1 MRLLL
6 TIFIVMPILEMW
18 ILISVGGHIGAVN
31 TILLVLLTAV
41 VGITLLRAQG
51 FETLWRGREK
61 LQQGRVPAQEMAE
74 GIILAVSGA
83 LLLTPGF
90 VTDVVGFIGLVPVSR
105 KALIRVLLQ
114 RLKITAIGA
123 AGRPDF
129 SSQANTS
136 DGGATINGESWDVP
150 SESQRLKDK

>member
-6 TIFIVMPILEMW
+6 IVFIVMPILEMW
-18 ILISVGGHIGAVN
+18 ILISVGSHIGAIN
-31 TILLVLLTAV
+31 TILLVLLTAL
-41 VGITLLRAQG
+41 VGIALLRAQS

-61 LQQGRVPAQEMAE
+61 LQQGQVPAQEMAE

-105 KALIRVLLQ
+105 KALIGALLQ
-114 RLKITAIGA
+114 RLKITAMGS
-123 AGRPDF
+123 AGRSDF
-129 SSQANTS
+129 SSQPKSS
-136 DGGATINGESWDVP
+136 DGGETINGESWDVT
-150 SESQRLKDK
+150 SESKRINDK

>member
-41 VGITLLRAQG
+41 VGIALLRAQG

-105 KALIRVLLQ
+105 KALIRVLLH

-129 SSQANTS
+129 SSQPNTS